1 MTLSLFDGKN
11 FQTIQPRVAKDAR
24 VIWTSNAAYQ
34 DSRGEWWFLTDA
46 GLYRFA
52 ATDDLQQLTRQE
64 PLAIYDRH
72 NGFKS
77 DAMFHIF
84 EDSRGDLWISTR
96 SAHVGEFDLA
106 RWSRETEKFQMF
118 SEAEGLSAKSASA
131 FAEDKNGDVWFGFN
145 GGGVARFANGRFTE
159 FPTVGLDNELI
170 TSLLIDRQGRL

>member
-1 MTLSLFDGKN
+1 
-11 FQTIQPRVAKDAR
+11 V
-24 VIWTSNAAYQ
+24 TSNAAYQ

-52 ATDDLQQLTRQE
+52 ATDDLQQLNLDKT
-64 PLAIYDRH
+64 LAIYDRQQWLQERCH
-72 NGFKS
+72 V
-77 DAMFHIF
+77 HIF
-84 EDSRGDLWISTR
+84 EDCVAIYGSAR

-170 TSLLIDRQGRL
+170 TSLLIDRQGRLWIASSSGGLGRR